1 VNGAPSVPP
10 PQRGEVWLVR
20 FTPQAG
26 AEIAKTRPAVVVS
39 VNEIGRLPLRI
50 VVPITEWSPQY
61 DKFPWMVRLD
71 ANARN
76 GLTKKST
83 ADAFQVKSVSLSRF
97 DCRIGRLDATDLDEI
112 VQAVALSI
120 GT

>member
-1 VNGAPSVPP
+1 MNAVASLPL
-10 PQRGEVWLVR
+10 PQRVR
-20 FTPQAG
+20 FTPQTG

-61 DKFPWMVRLD
+61 DKFPWMVRLEP
-71 ANARN
+71 NSRN

-83 ADAFQVKSVSLSRF
+83 ADAFQVKSVSLNRF
-97 DCRIGRLDATDLDEI
+97 ERKVGRLDAVDIDEI

-120 GT
+120 GS